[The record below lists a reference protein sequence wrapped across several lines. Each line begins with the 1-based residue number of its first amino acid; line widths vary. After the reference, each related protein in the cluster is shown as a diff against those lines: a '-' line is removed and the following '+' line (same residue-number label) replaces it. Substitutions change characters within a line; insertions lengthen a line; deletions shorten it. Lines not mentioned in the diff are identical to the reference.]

1 MEVIRNQEFL
11 MLSAEEVGKLLAS
24 EDLNI
29 PSEEMIFNVS
39 SKHSTLTA
47 KFSNNTL

>member
-11 MLSAEEVGKLLAS
+11 MLSADEVAKLLAS

-29 PSEEMIFNVS
+29 PSEEVVFNVS
-39 SKHSTLTA
+39 PTFYE
-47 KFSNNTL
+47 FSPRMV